1 MFEIFSAAADWWLT
15 AIFLILLLGPIGSYF
30 LGPWK
35 FRQQE
40 IVDGLSASALKLYLK
55 TFYQDPAADPRAK
68 FKELY
73 VRRFGWRRHIGAL
86 VVLTI
91 ITATVAV
98 WVTASIL
105 AWTKLR
111 PTSPG
116 LLDGVSVAALAGAYA
131 WVVNELITRW
141 RFRDVSPG
149 DVWNAS
155 WRLVLAVPL
164 ALAIGALFAKEV
176 AVPIAFFLGSFP
188 SRSVTTIARRLGRRT
203 MNLGADADETLESEL
218 QKLQGVDT
226 RIAERLAD
234 EGITTILQLA
244 YFDPIELTM
253 RCACFSF
260 SFIVDITSQ
269 ALAHIYIGD
278 SLEKLRPLSLRGAQE
293 IASMIGELDQGDDN
307 LKSMANATISAAARE
322 LGIDEVSMERTL
334 REIAADPFTEFLS
347 IVWASDM

>member
-1 MFEIFSAAADWWLT
+1 MFEIFAANADWWLT
-15 AIFLILLLGPIGSYF
+15 AIFLILLLGPIGSFF
-30 LGPWK
+30 LGQRR

-40 IVDGLSASALKLYLK
+40 IVEGLSTSALRLYLK
-55 TFYQDPAADPRAK
+55 TFYQEQATDPRAK
-68 FKELY
+68 FKKLY
-73 VRRFGWRRHIGAL
+73 VQRFGWRRHIGAL
-86 VVLTI
+86 VVLTVVAA
-91 ITATVAV
+91 TAAV
-98 WVTASIL
+98 WITASIL

-111 PTSPG
+111 SSAPG
-116 LLDGVSVAALAGAYA
+116 LLDSVSVAALAGAYA
-131 WVVNELITRW
+131 WVVQELITRW

-149 DVWNAS
+149 DLWNAS

-188 SRSVTTIARRLGRRT
+188 SRSVTTITRRLGRRT
-203 MNLGADADETLESEL
+203 MKLGADADESLESEL

-234 EGITTILQLA
+234 EGITTIVQLA

-253 RCACFSF
+253 RCASFSF

-278 SLEKLRPLSLRGAQE
+278 KLENLRAISLRGAQE
-293 IASMIGELDQGDDN
+293 IASMIRELDEGDDN
-307 LKSMANATISAAARE
+307 IKKMAKATITAAARE

-334 REIAADPFTEFLS
+334 REIAADPFTEFLLA
-347 IVWASDM
+347 VWASE